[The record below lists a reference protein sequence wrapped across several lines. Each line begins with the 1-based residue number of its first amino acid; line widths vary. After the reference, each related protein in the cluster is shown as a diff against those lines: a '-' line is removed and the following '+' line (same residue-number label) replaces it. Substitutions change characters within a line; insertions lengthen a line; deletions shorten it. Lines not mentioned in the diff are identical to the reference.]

1 MSARHV
7 AFLTLQA
14 IESGAF
20 ADVALDRA
28 LKDYA
33 LSDLDRRLATELIYG
48 CVRRQRTLDRLLD
61 QFGDR
66 PANQQAPAL
75 RHILHIGFY
84 QLRYLNHIPAAA
96 AVDTTVE
103 LVKQQRLGGL
113 SNVANGIL
121 RQYLRKAVDGD
132 PLTMPDARAA
142 DRSASGQSASGQS
155 AQTIGI
161 THSFPDWIVDR
172 WQQQLP
178 AEEVPRLADW
188 FNQSPTI
195 DLRINPLRTSLDA
208 VAEALAGRGLDPQ
221 PIDLPPDLVAGLAL
235 PFSRLPQGIRLRGSV
250 GPIQK
255 LPGFHEGHWMVQD
268 ASAQVVSHCLDPQPD
283 ERIIDACAAPGG
295 KTLHI
300 GELIGDRGE
309 IWACDQTASRLRKLK
324 QNADRLAMYCIKP
337 HQGDSRGFTD
347 WQGQAD
353 RVLVDAPCSGLGT
366 LHRHADSRWRQTPEN
381 IDALAQLQFELLDR
395 AATWVKPGGRLVY
408 ATCTL
413 HPQENQ
419 GVIDRFLS
427 QSAQTEAWQPR
438 SLEIWPHR
446 AHMDGFFIAI
456 LDRPKAP

>member
-142 DRSASGQSASGQS
+142 DRSASGQSAQ
-155 AQTIGI
+155 AIGI

-195 DLRINPLRTSLDA
+195 DLRINPLRTSLAA

>member
-195 DLRINPLRTSLDA
+195 DLRINPLRTSLAA

-235 PFSRLPQGIRLRGSV
+235 PFSRMPQGIRLRGSV

-337 HQGDSRGFTD
+337 RQGDSRGFTD

>member
-14 IESGAF
+14 IEAGAF

-84 QLRYLNHIPAAA
+84 QLRYLSHIPAAA

-142 DRSASGQSASGQS
+142 DRNSPDRS
-155 AQTIGI
+155 AQEIGI

-178 AEEVPRLADW
+178 AEEVPLLADW

-268 ASAQVVSHCLDPQPD
+268 ASAQVVSHCLDPQSG

-300 GELIGDRGE
+300 AELIGDRGE

-337 HQGDSRGFTD
+337 RQGDSRGFTD

-419 GVIDRFLS
+419 GVLDRFLS
-427 QSAQTEAWQPR
+427 QSAQAGAWQPR

-446 AHMDGFFIAI
+446 AQMDGFFIAI
-456 LDRPKAP
+456 LDRPQAQ

>member
-1 MSARHV
+1 MSARRV

-14 IESGAF
+14 IQGGAF

-28 LKDYA
+28 LKDYV

-84 QLRYLNHIPAAA
+84 QLRYLSHIPAAA

-103 LVKQQRLGGL
+103 LVKQQGLGRLG
-113 SNVANGIL
+113 NVANGIL

-132 PLTMPDARAA
+132 PLTIPDARPA
-142 DRSASGQSASGQS
+142 DRETQA
-155 AQTIGI
+155 IGI
-161 THSFPDWIVDR
+161 THSFPDWLIAL
-172 WQQQLP
+172 WQDQLP
-178 AEEVPRLADW
+178 VEEVPLLADW

-195 DLRINPLRTSLDA
+195 DLRINPLRTSLEA

-221 PIDLPPDLVAGLAL
+221 PIDLPADLAEGLGL
-235 PFSRLPQGIRLRGSV
+235 PFSCLPQGIRLRGSV

-255 LPGFHEGHWMVQD
+255 LPGFHDGHWMVQD
-268 ASAQVVSHCLDPQPD
+268 ASAQVVSHCLDPQPG
-283 ERIIDACAAPGG
+283 ELIIDACAAPGG

-300 GELIGDRGE
+300 AELIGDRGNL
-309 IWACDQTASRLRKLK
+309 WACDQTASRLRKLK
-324 QNADRLAMYCIKP
+324 QNADRLAMSCIQP
-337 HQGDSRGFTD
+337 RQGDSREFRD

-381 IDALAQLQFELLDR
+381 IKSLAQLQFDLLDR

-419 GVIDRFLS
+419 GVIDRFLG
-427 QSAQTEAWQPR
+427 QSAQSGILWQQNCR
-438 SLEIWPHR
+438 EIWPHR
-446 AHMDGFFIAI
+446 TQMDGFFIAI
-456 LDRPKAP
+456 LDRPRA